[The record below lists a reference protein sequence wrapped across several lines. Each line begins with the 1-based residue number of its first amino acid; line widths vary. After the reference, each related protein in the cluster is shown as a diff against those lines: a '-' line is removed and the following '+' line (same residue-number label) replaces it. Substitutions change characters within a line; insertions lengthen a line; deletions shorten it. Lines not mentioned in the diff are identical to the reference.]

1 MNGTWDEGEVYE
13 VPALVWAKDSR
24 TYALRLVLRVDWAVR
39 WAVEARLV
47 YWRRN
52 GMGDKQPW
60 NPVGFALGVPE
71 SKRHTD
77 PRVCRDEAVAWLS
90 GEILRGTFKAAV
102 EP

>member
-1 MNGTWDEGEVYE
+1 MNGTWDEGAAYE
-13 VPALVWAKDSR
+13 VPALVWVKDSR
-24 TYALRLVLRVDWAVR
+24 TYVLRLVLRADSAVR
-39 WAVEARLV
+39 WAVEARLIR
-47 YWRRN
+47 WRSGNR
-52 GMGDKQPW
+52 MGARQPW

-90 GEILRGTFKAAV
+90 GEILRGTFKAE